1 MWNLFSIPSA
11 PVILAAIEHNI
22 AERDEVEPSK
32 RARLGNRRRDRG
44 YALME
49 ASLLSDSDFKI
60 MFRMSRSAFANL
72 LRHISPFMPEGVE
85 RMANISSGSAIS
97 NETKLYCT
105 LRWLGGGSYLD
116 ITFAFGVSKA
126 AFFRDGRGGI
136 IWPTMYAIDRAFVI
150 GMPLGDVQALRRLA
164 DDYAELSHGMLT
176 DCVLAID
183 GWVCK
188 TRKPNAEEVDA
199 VLSYRNR

>member
-1 MWNLFSIPSA
+1 
-11 PVILAAIEHNI
+11 
-22 AERDEVEPSK
+22 
-32 RARLGNRRRDRG
+32 
-44 YALME
+44 ME

>member
-1 MWNLFSIPSA
+1 M
-11 PVILAAIEHNI
+11 AI
-22 AERDEVEPSK
+22 
-32 RARLGNRRRDRG
+32 
-44 YALME
+44 
-49 ASLLSDSDFKI
+49 
-60 MFRMSRSAFANL
+60 
-72 LRHISPFMPEGVE
+72 
-85 RMANISSGSAIS
+85 ISSGSAIS
-97 NETKLYCT
+97 NETKLFCT

-188 TRKPNAEEVDA
+188 TRKPNADEVDA